1 MVNMNSRLDYLP
13 ALKKEWKNEIITG
26 FTIFLIALPLCI
38 GIALASGAPPTAGL
52 LAGIVGGMI
61 VSLFSSTKL
70 AINGPAAGLIV
81 IVLASVEEMGKGD
94 NLLGFRY
101 TLYAVFIAGLIQILL
116 GYLRAGIIALLLPI
130 DIIHGMLCG
139 IGFIIFAKQIHPAFG
154 VIPEAKDI
162 IGLILEIPRTIQ
174 NANPYVAL
182 ISFVSAVI
190 LISTF
195 KLKRLRKI
203 PASLLVV
210 LTGIVLGQIFSFE
223 TPHTYYLFG
232 NEYVITPKLLIQIP
246 ENFFDGII
254 FPDFSIWSNP
264 KIYVHAFTIAIVGS
278 VESLL
283 TSAAVDN
290 ISSDKQKS
298 NMNQELVAK
307 GIGNTILGLIGEIP
321 IIAEVVRSSA
331 NISSGAKTRW
341 SNFFHGLFLFIFAA
355 FFPYLIHL
363 IPVSALAS
371 LLVFV
376 GLRISLPEIKH
387 ILKEGADH
395 TFVFF
400 VTAYFVVSHDL
411 LLGVGIGLVAKL
423 ALHIVNTFLPEGV
436 CFNDFFHVQFHKDSE
451 NEENIKYKIYGI
463 LVYTNLL
470 SFKFQIDN
478 IPKTQHVTLEM
489 ENLRLIDRTFL
500 NFLKEIQSEFLTYG
514 GKLEIVG
521 LDRLRPMS
529 EFEGSGRKRQF

>member
-1 MVNMNSRLDYLP
+1 MLSHSDYLTE
-13 ALKKEWKNEIITG
+13 LKKEWKNELITG

-52 LAGIVGGMI
+52 LAGIVGGTI

-81 IVLASVEEMGKGD
+81 IVLASVEEMGAGD

-101 TLYAVFIAGLIQILL
+101 TLYAIFLAGIVQIFL
-116 GYLRAGIIALLLPI
+116 GYFKAGIIALLLPI
-130 DIIHGMLCG
+130 DVIHGMLCG
-139 IGFIIFAKQIHPAFG
+139 IGFIIAAKQIHPAFG
-154 VIPEAKDI
+154 VIPQSKEI
-162 IGLILEIPRTIQ
+162 VGLILEIPNTIQ
-174 NANPYVAL
+174 HANPYVTL
-182 ISFVSAVI
+182 ISFASAVI

-195 KLKRLRKI
+195 KLKLKKI

-210 LTGIVLGQIFSFE
+210 LTGILLGQIFSFE

-232 NEYVITPKLLIQIP
+232 NEYVITPKLLIDIP
-246 ENFFDGII
+246 QNFFDGII
-254 FPDFSIWSNP
+254 FPDFSVWKNP

-278 VESLL
+278 IESLL
-283 TSAAVDN
+283 TSSAVDTL
-290 ISSDKQKS
+290 SSSKKS

-307 GIGNTILGLIGEIP
+307 GIGNTILGLIGGLP

-331 NISSGAKTRW
+331 NINSGAKTPW
-341 SNFFHGLFLFIFAA
+341 SNFFHGLFLFLFAA
-355 FFPYLIHL
+355 FFPSLIHL

-387 ILKEGADH
+387 IFKDGTDH
-395 TFVFF
+395 VLVFF
-400 VTAYFVVSHDL
+400 VTTYFVVTHDL
-411 LLGVGIGLVAKL
+411 LMGVGIGLLTKL
-423 ALHIVNTFLPEGV
+423 ILHTINTFLPDGV
-436 CFNDFFHVQFHKDSE
+436 CFNDFFHVQFHKNSE
-451 NEENIKYKIYGI
+451 EENNIRYKIYGL

-470 SFKFQIDN
+470 SFKFQIDQ
-478 IPKTQHVTLEM
+478 IPKNQHVTLEM

-500 NFLKEIQSEFLTYG
+500 NFLKEIQTDFVNHG
-514 GKLEIVG
+514 GTLEIIG